1 MRVLAVPGVLA
12 WTLRPTDGQPP
23 PVVEKRSNHVN
34 KNELIAAM
42 ATKAGVDNETAGSV
56 LAAFQEV
63 VTKSVTAGE
72 AVALTGFLTFERVD
86 KEATTGRNPSTGAE
100 IKIEA
105 KSVPKVKI
113 GAAFKKAVKGG

>member
-1 MRVLAVPGVLA
+1 M
-12 WTLRPTDGQPP
+12 
-23 PVVEKRSNHVN
+23 N
-34 KNELIAAM
+34 KNELVAAIAD
-42 ATKAGVDNETAGSV
+42 KAGVENDAAGSV

-72 AVALTGFLTFERVD
+72 TVAIPGFLTFERVD
-86 KEATTGRNPSTGAE
+86 KDATTGRNPSTGAE

-113 GAAFKKAVKGG
+113 GTAFKKAVNGG